1 VPPFDLASDAA
12 WGHGQL
18 CDDLELAG
26 EVLVRIDTATEAASP
41 QQNCQATPSS
51 ARQRPWAKATGD
63 EPDDWDLSGDTF
75 DSVEDAKAYFD
86 KAAGRA

>member
-1 VPPFDLASDAA
+1 MTSSWRARFWSAST
-12 WGHGQL
+12 QL
-18 CDDLELAG
+18 PRRQAPS
-26 EVLVRIDTATEAASP
+26 RTR
-41 QQNCQATPSS
+41 QATPSS